1 MKDPVVLNDEDIDNY
16 IIIGDDERIASDI
29 NPLQNEILE
38 IEEVDSEHEGLNSE
52 NEGVD
57 NAFLPTERK
66 WYRLRTPPISTK
78 VTKEKLGAPWDGT
91 I

>member
-57 NAFLPTERK
+57 KEDLLPDSK
-66 WYRLRTPPISTK
+66 GYGLRNPLNPTT
-78 VTKEKLGAPWDGT
+78 VTKNPLGDPWDGT